1 MAYCS
6 KCGTLL
12 SPGDRFCHKCG
23 NPTEEA
29 LGPTTYGPPGTY
41 VPPVDDGALDTISI
55 LTLLWGAVAII
66 LGTCSSVIFVLGSDA
81 GYAFIFTI
89 ILMPFIL
96 SGIFSLVTYSCAK
109 NRRNYRRCIWC
120 CALSSVFAIGS
131 IICFIIGIA
140 ICVWLS
146 GKKMY
151 FTS

>member
-12 SPGDRFCHKCG
+12 NSGDRFCHKCG

-29 LGPTTYGPPGTY
+29 SGPTTYGPSSTY
-41 VPPVDDGALDTISI
+41 VPPMNDGALDTISI
-55 LTLLWGAVAII
+55 LTLLWGVIAII
-66 LGTCSSVIFVLGSDA
+66 LGTASTVILLLGSDA
-81 GYAFIFTI
+81 GYVFVLTI
-89 ILMPFIL
+89 ILTPFIL
-96 SGIFSLVTYSCAK
+96 SGIFSLVASSCAK

-120 CALSSVFAIGS
+120 CVLSSIFAIFS
-131 IICFIIGIA
+131 VVCFIIGII